1 MHKIYL
7 YDLEIMSIDI
17 FVQIYY
23 TVIKIKEMEQEE
35 DIEMKKR
42 ITKAEK
48 IFKDTKSEYRKQI
61 EEWGIEEGNV
71 GYNRLETELCLC
83 TRTLNAVQR
92 ELDKWESDLVKWEK
106 LGLRN
111 SEETTRDKAVADRI
125 QKTINNHRKHNVEM
139 EEELKD

>member
-1 MHKIYL
+1 MIICNQDKGR
-7 YDLEIMSIDI
+7 
-17 FVQIYY
+17 
-23 TVIKIKEMEQEE
+23 EQQKE

-48 IFKDTKSEYRKQI
+48 IFKDTKYKYRKQI
-61 EEWGIEEGNV
+61 EEWGIEEENV

-106 LGLRN
+106 SGFRSN
-111 SEETTRDKAVADRI
+111 EETTRDKAVADMI
-125 QKTINNHRKHNVEM
+125 QKTINNHRKHNEEM
-139 EEELKD
+139 EEEIKD

>member
-1 MHKIYL
+1 
-7 YDLEIMSIDI
+7 
-17 FVQIYY
+17 
-23 TVIKIKEMEQEE
+23 
-35 DIEMKKR
+35 MKKR

-48 IFKDTKSEYRKQI
+48 IFKDTKYKYRKQI
-61 EEWGIEEGNV
+61 EEWGIEEGNG

-106 LGLRN
+106 SGFRSN
-111 SEETTRDKAVADRI
+111 EETTRDKAVADMI
-125 QKTINNHRKHNVEM
+125 QKTINNHRKHNYEM